1 MEKENQYIK
10 KIKPHLIVV
19 SFRAVAMGMLKGVMI
34 PNAKEGRTMHISEDG
49 TVYLNNESE
58 FYRPLL
64 FMFLFLMEQPKYKL
78 SRPELYKQFIKRC
91 KLKDYPELKSAF
103 QSILNVEQERR
114 KLIEAINK
122 NKRKVK
128 RTWLI

>member
-10 KIKPHLIVV
+10 QIKPHLIVV

-34 PNAKEGRTMHISEDG
+34 PNAQEGRTMHISEDG

-64 FMFLFLMEQPKYKL
+64 CMFMFLMEQPKYKL
-78 SRPELYKQFIKRC
+78 SRPDLYKRFLKRC
-91 KLKDYPELKSAF
+91 TLKDYPELESAF
-103 QSILNVEQERR
+103 QSILNIEQERR